1 MENNFDVVVVGAGA
15 AGLHIAGLLAKNA
28 RVCIIES
35 KADPT
40 NVSFHTLGSFI
51 QHERYG
57 LSEKIS
63 AARAFK
69 VVP

>member
-15 AGLHIAGLLAKNA
+15 AGLHIAGLLAEKA
-28 RVCIIES
+28 QVCIIES

-51 QHERYG
+51 QR
-57 LSEKIS
+57 
-63 AARAFK
+63 
-69 VVP
+69 